1 MAAKIYI
8 AFDLGAES
16 GRCVA
21 GIFDGQ
27 KLRLEEVRRF
37 PNGPV
42 RILDS
47 LFWDVLRLWDEM
59 KSSLSLCRQRYGQV
73 ASIGVD
79 TWGVDFGLLGR
90 GDVLLGNPYHYR
102 DKRTDGMMEEAFK
115 RVPRREIFEK
125 TGIQFMQL
133 NTLYQLL
140 SMVIERSP
148 ILEAAETMLMMPDLF
163 NFWLTGVKVSEFSIA
178 TTTQFYN
185 PRQRDW
191 DRDLLERMGIP
202 TRILPEIV
210 PSGTVLGDLLP
221 SVEEETGLSSV
232 KVIAPT
238 CHDTASAVA
247 AVPAEGDDWIYISS
261 GTWSLMGVELKEPII
276 NDRSLELNF
285 TNEGGYGG
293 TIRFLKNIMG
303 LWLVQESRRTW
314 AKEGQEHSYPELTE
328 MAAQAQPFKAFV
340 DPDDPLFLHPGD
352 MPARIREYCRRTGQ
366 PVPETKGEI
375 VRCALESLALKYRW
389 VAERLEELLGRRL
402 NVIHVV
408 GGGSRNELL
417 CQLTADAT
425 GKTVIAGPAE
435 ATAAGNVMVQAM
447 ALGDVGSHPEAR
459 EIIRRS
465 FEFKTYEPGK
475 RDGWDEAY
483 ERFLKLLERSE
494 SP

>member
-185 PRQRDW
+185 PRL
-191 DRDLLERMGIP
+191 RDL
-202 TRILPEIV
+202 
-210 PSGTVLGDLLP
+210 
-221 SVEEETGLSSV
+221 
-232 KVIAPT
+232 
-238 CHDTASAVA
+238 
-247 AVPAEGDDWIYISS
+247 
-261 GTWSLMGVELKEPII
+261 SL
-276 NDRSLELNF
+276 
-285 TNEGGYGG
+285 
-293 TIRFLKNIMG
+293 
-303 LWLVQESRRTW
+303 
-314 AKEGQEHSYPELTE
+314 
-328 MAAQAQPFKAFV
+328 
-340 DPDDPLFLHPGD
+340 
-352 MPARIREYCRRTGQ
+352 
-366 PVPETKGEI
+366 
-375 VRCALESLALKYRW
+375 
-389 VAERLEELLGRRL
+389 
-402 NVIHVV
+402 IH
-408 GGGSRNELL
+408 
-417 CQLTADAT
+417 
-425 GKTVIAGPAE
+425 I
-435 ATAAGNVMVQAM
+435 
-447 ALGDVGSHPEAR
+447 
-459 EIIRRS
+459 
-465 FEFKTYEPGK
+465 
-475 RDGWDEAY
+475 
-483 ERFLKLLERSE
+483 
-494 SP
+494 